1 MMSDTQPTNHPTR
14 IVNFFEP
21 STDTSIDTFD
31 ARKVPPQQSPTW
43 GQPIVSAPPWK
54 PDFADDESIKQAF
67 GVLLASHKDGFK
79 AGMELFKEELP
90 KALWASIHWKNDPIV
105 LGSRDAYLKTLKK
118 LDKPLDKNELLYEV
132 LASARNAIED
142 KDRVQFFKLYSE
154 IAGFTGKVAIDA
166 SQTFN
171 TNNNLMTIKLVKPEN
186 NKSMSGSPILDNRPE
201 SKIVNENAELSSIKL
216 KLVGGTTR

>member
-1 MMSDTQPTNHPTR
+1 MSDTQPTQSTR

-21 STDTSIDTFD
+21 SMNTGIDTFD
-31 ARKVPPQQSPTW
+31 ARKVAPQQTPTW

-54 PDFADDESIKQAF
+54 PDFADDKSIKQAF

-90 KALWASIHWKNDPIV
+90 KALWVSIHWKNDPIV

-166 SQTFN
+166 STNFN

-186 NKSMSGSPILDNRPE
+186 RLSSGNSTVLDNQLTE

>member
-1 MMSDTQPTNHPTR
+1 
-14 IVNFFEP
+14 
-21 STDTSIDTFD
+21 
-31 ARKVPPQQSPTW
+31 
-43 GQPIVSAPPWK
+43 
-54 PDFADDESIKQAF
+54 
-67 GVLLASHKDGFK
+67 VLLASHKDGFK

-166 SQTFN
+166 STNFN

-186 NKSMSGSPILDNRPE
+186 RAAGMGSEILDNRSIE

>member
-1 MMSDTQPTNHPTR
+1 MMGSER

-21 STDTSIDTFD
+21 STDIDTFD
-31 ARKVPPQQSPTW
+31 ARKVAPQQSPPVSAW
-43 GQPIVSAPPWK
+43 GHPIVSAPPWK

-166 SQTFN
+166 STNFN

-186 NKSMSGSPILDNRPE
+186 RAAGMGSEILDNRSIE

>member
-1 MMSDTQPTNHPTR
+1 MGSER
-14 IVNFFEP
+14 IVNFFET
-21 STDTSIDTFD
+21 STDTGIDTFD
-31 ARKVPPQQSPTW
+31 ARKVPPQQAPTW

-118 LDKPLDKNELLYEV
+118 LTPPLDKQELLYEV

-186 NKSMSGSPILDNRPE
+186 RAPVLENRSATE